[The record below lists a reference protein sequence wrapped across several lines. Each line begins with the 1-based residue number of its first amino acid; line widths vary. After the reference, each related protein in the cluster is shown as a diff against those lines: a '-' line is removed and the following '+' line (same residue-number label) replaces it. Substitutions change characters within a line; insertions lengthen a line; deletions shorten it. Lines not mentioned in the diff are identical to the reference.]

1 MKGLVIKEF
10 LAMRRYLK
18 IIGVLLALYIVMA
31 LLTHSVA
38 FFSAVNALLVVFCAF
53 NSFSYDRY
61 NHWDEFAVTLPV
73 SRLEMV
79 KSKYAFLLLLSLA
92 FTLIIVLVNLI
103 INASANAG
111 LSAVIKNALASVSFA
126 LAYLSITTPL
136 IYQFGLEKARYIMI
150 VCAFVPFLLSYVFSL
165 LAEKGSIVL
174 PAKETIAAVSVYT
187 LPILTALFFIGSYKI
202 SKLIFLKKDL

>member
-31 LLTHSVA
+31 LMTHFVA

-150 VCAFVPFLLSYVFSL
+150 VCAFVPFLLSYIFSL

-174 PAKETIAAVSVYT
+174 PAKETIAAVYVYT

>member
-1 MKGLVIKEF
+1 MKGLIIKEF

-31 LLTHSVA
+31 LLAHSVA

-79 KSKYAFLLLLSLA
+79 RSKYAFLLLLSLA

-103 INASANAG
+103 INVSANAG

-150 VCAFVPFLLSYVFSL
+150 VCAFVPFLLSYIFSL
-165 LAEKGSIVL
+165 LAEKGSIIL
-174 PAKETIAAVSVYT
+174 PAKETIAAASVYT
-187 LPILTALFFIGSYKI
+187 VPILTALFFIGSYML